1 MAVRAGGLCRSANN
15 KGGALPS
22 PLACEIIGMMM
33 GVAATALTAAV
44 LLCDGDDNESK
55 EPDEIWVLSAGRG
68 GAELSRVGPPL
79 TSSPTLPTE
88 AAEGRET

>member
-1 MAVRAGGLCRSANN
+1 MAVRAGGSCRSANN
-15 KGGALPS
+15 KGGALAS

-33 GVAATALTAAV
+33 GVSTAATATTSRGKSQMKYGF
-44 LLCDGDDNESK
+44 CQRGE
-55 EPDEIWVLSAGRG
+55 G
-68 GAELSRVGPPL
+68 GAEHSRAGPPL